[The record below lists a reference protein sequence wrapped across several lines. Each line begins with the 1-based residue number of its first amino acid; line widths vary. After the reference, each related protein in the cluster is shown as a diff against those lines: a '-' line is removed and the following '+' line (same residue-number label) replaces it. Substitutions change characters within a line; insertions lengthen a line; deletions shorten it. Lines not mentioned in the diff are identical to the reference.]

1 MVVPVLMRV
10 AMLVVCPV
18 LAVMVMVM
26 GVMRMRMSMTRV
38 SVLVFLMGGAH
49 GRAFLPWQTAST
61 ISAHSIYLH

>member
-1 MVVPVLMRV
+1 
-10 AMLVVCPV
+10 
-18 LAVMVMVM
+18 VMVMVM